1 MKATSEQLQHWLD
14 RIARHDDRRA
24 FRMLFDVFY
33 PQLLRLAVYYLK
45 VRETAE
51 EIVQDVFVKI
61 WQIRQTLPAVGN
73 FRSYLFS
80 TTRNHCL
87 NQLQKK
93 GSPVL
98 MSFHDVPIDG
108 LAGPDQ
114 TPDEAVEFQETQSK
128 VQTAINNLPPQCRL
142 VFQFVKE
149 QGLSYKETAE
159 LLQISPRTVETQIG
173 IALKKLAAAL
183 GDSH

>member
-1 MKATSEQLQHWLD
+1 MKGASEQLQNWLD

-33 PQLLRLAVYYLK
+33 PQLLRLALYYLN

-61 WQIRQTLPAVGN
+61 WQIRQTLPTVVN
-73 FRSYLFS
+73 FRAYIFS

-98 MSFHDVPIDG
+98 MSFDDVPADG
-108 LAGPDQ
+108 LIGPDES
-114 TPDEAVEFQETQSK
+114 PDEAIEFQETQSR

-142 VFQFVKE
+142 IFQLVKE

-183 GDSH
+183 G